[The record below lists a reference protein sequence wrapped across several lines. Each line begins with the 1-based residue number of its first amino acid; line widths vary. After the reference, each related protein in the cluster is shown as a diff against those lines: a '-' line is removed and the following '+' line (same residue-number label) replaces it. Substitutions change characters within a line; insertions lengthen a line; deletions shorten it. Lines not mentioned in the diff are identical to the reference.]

1 MRPLA
6 LTAALLTALTATA
19 ATTAARPAPA
29 APAAPRWVHSCA
41 APARADT
48 ASCDALRVI
57 RPGTAATAGDDGYG
71 PAELR
76 AAYGLPADGGEGAT
90 IAVVDAYDDP
100 RAEADLGTYRE
111 RYGLPACTSGS
122 GCFRKTDQRGGNRLP
137 RGDTAWAGETALD
150 LAMVSAVAP
159 RARIV
164 LVEADSAA
172 VSDLGTAVNTAVALG
187 ARYVSISWGTTEN
200 ANAAAYDSRYFDHP
214 GVVIAAASGDGGYG
228 VNFPAS
234 SPHVVAVGGTTL
246 RPDGTAPRGWSESA
260 WSTGPDE
267 GAASGCSGRL
277 PKPDWQTDPGCDR
290 RTVADVSAVADPATG
305 VAVYQSYGGNGWY
318 TYGGTSAAAPIIA
331 ATYALAGRPSA
342 GSRPASFPYRHPD
355 ALHDVTSGA
364 TADSCDPAY
373 LCTAGPGYDG
383 PTGLGSP
390 DGVAAFRE

>member
-19 ATTAARPAPA
+19 ATAPA
-29 APAAPRWVHSCA
+29 APAHAGPRWVRSCA

-57 RPGTAATAGDDGYG
+57 GTAAAAGDGGYG

-76 AAYGLPADGGEGAT
+76 AAYGLPADGGGDAV
-90 IAVVDAYDDP
+90 IAVVDAYDHP
-100 RAEADLGTYRE
+100 RAEADLGVYRDH
-111 RYGLPACTSGS
+111 YGLPACTTDS
-122 GCFRKTDQRGGNRLP
+122 GCFRKTDQRGGTRLP
-137 RGDTAWAGETALD
+137 RGNTAWAGETALD
-150 LAMVSAVAP
+150 LAMVSAIAP
-159 RARIV
+159 RARIL

-172 VSDLGTAVNTAVALG
+172 VSDLGAAVNTAVALG
-187 ARYVSISWGTTEN
+187 AQYVSISWGTAEN
-200 ANAAAYDSRYFDHP
+200 ANAATYDSRYFDHP

-246 RPDGTAPRGWSESA
+246 RPDGTTARGWNETA

-267 GAASGCSGRL
+267 GTASGCSGRL
-277 PKPDWQTDPGCDR
+277 PKPAWQNDTGCDH
-290 RTVADVSAVADPATG
+290 RTVADVAAVADPATG

-318 TYGGTSAAAPIIA
+318 TYGGTSAAAPLIA
-331 ATYALAGRPSA
+331 ATYALAGHPSA
-342 GSRPASFPYRHPD
+342 GSRPASFPYRHPE
-355 ALHDVTSGA
+355 ALHDITSGA
-364 TADSCDPAY
+364 TASCEPAY
-373 LCTAGPGYDG
+373 LCTAGAGYDG

-390 DGVAAFRE
+390 AGVGAFRE